1 MAAAAA
7 RADGQEKVI
16 AAAKHIVSSLATSK
30 NAAEDMTRILS
41 GFDNRL
47 STINDLFAPLQ
58 TAAAEA
64 LTSPRFSSASRPP
77 RRWFFAGSPALR
89 TLMSTLPPSI
99 VSSPSLAEL
108 STSTGAG
115 AAEDEFRH
123 LMVRNTVPLDSNDL
137 CSSIRRLSLS
147 FASDSVVADL
157 KAIADRMIEAKYDRE
172 HHHAVKIVIRVLLWG
187 ERRLCDQ
194 ILAASEELR
203 EERFAETTK
212 GWCVMQLLNFGD
224 AIAICQRSSE
234 KLFLILDMYEALA
247 DVLPDLH
254 ALFAADPKDLI
265 CEEADGI
272 LNRLGDAV
280 KGTLME
286 FGNAKGAISEAN
298 TGK

>member
-115 AAEDEFRH
+115 AAED
-123 LMVRNTVPLDSNDL
+123 
-137 CSSIRRLSLS
+137 
-147 FASDSVVADL
+147 VV
-157 KAIADRMIEAKYDRE
+157 
-172 HHHAVKIVIRVLLWG
+172 G
-187 ERRLCDQ
+187 
-194 ILAASEELR
+194 R
-203 EERFAETTK
+203 EE
-212 GWCVMQLLNFGD
+212 
-224 AIAICQRSSE
+224 IACTS
-234 KLFLILDMYEALA
+234 DGN
-247 DVLPDLH
+247 VPPWGGVPPPDGPQH
-254 ALFAADPKDLI
+254 RPP
-265 CEEADGI
+265 
-272 LNRLGDAV
+272 
-280 KGTLME
+280 
-286 FGNAKGAISEAN
+286 
-298 TGK
+298 